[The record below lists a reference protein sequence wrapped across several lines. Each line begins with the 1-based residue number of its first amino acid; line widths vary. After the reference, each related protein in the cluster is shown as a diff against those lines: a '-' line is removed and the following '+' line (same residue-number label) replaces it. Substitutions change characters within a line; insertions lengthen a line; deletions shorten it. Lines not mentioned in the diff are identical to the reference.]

1 VKRIVI
7 VGTGFGGYTCARLL
21 ERRLK
26 PDEAEIVLIT
36 PKDYTLYLPLLP
48 QVAAGVLQPRS
59 IVTPLHAR
67 LRRSKLLP
75 GVARDVDLDRRCVDV
90 LKINGD
96 PVSVPFDVLVLAPGS
111 MTRTFDIPGLKEYG
125 RGMKTL
131 AEAVYLR
138 DHAIAQL
145 ELAAATHDE
154 EEQRARL
161 GFVVVG
167 AGYSGVETAATMRL
181 VTSRA
186 MARFP
191 HLDPGLLSWTLL
203 DIAPQV
209 MPELGAELGRAATDV
224 LEARGVDV
232 RLGTTL
238 ERVTEDCVRLTDG
251 TSLPARTVVWTA
263 GVTPRP
269 VVASLGTETIKGRL
283 VVGAD
288 LRVPGCDGVFG
299 LGDAAAVPDLTAPEP
314 GTPCAPTAQ
323 HANRQAVTAAYNVV
337 AALRGGQLREYR
349 HHDLGLVVDLGGMDA
364 VARPLGFDLKGPL
377 AQLVTRGY
385 HLLTTP
391 SGRSRLRVT
400 GDWLLNMMVPDDLI
414 RLDFLGDSSGTLDEL
429 EHMPIVPRARPV
441 SVAGTAAPR
450 P

>member
-1 VKRIVI
+1 AAVRGVPVAVVPEQHAAQEGPVSGSFPAEAFARPAPRKGLHVKRIVI

-364 VARPLGFDLKGPL
+364 VARPLGFDLKG
-377 AQLVTRGY
+377 
-385 HLLTTP
+385 
-391 SGRSRLRVT
+391 
-400 GDWLLNMMVPDDLI
+400 
-414 RLDFLGDSSGTLDEL
+414 
-429 EHMPIVPRARPV
+429 
-441 SVAGTAAPR
+441 
-450 P
+450 

>member
-1 VKRIVI
+1 MRRIAI
-7 VGTGFGGYTCARLL
+7 VGTGFGGYACARHL
-21 ERRLK
+21 ERWLR
-26 PDEAEIVLIT
+26 PGEAEIVLIT

-59 IVTPLHAR
+59 IVTPLHTR

-75 GVARDVDLDRRCVDV
+75 GVALDVDLDGRAVNV
-90 LKINGD
+90 LKIDGE
-96 PVSVPFDVLVLAPGS
+96 PVRVPYDVLVLAPGS
-111 MTRTFDIPGLKEYG
+111 MTRTFDIPGLREHA

-138 DHAIAQL
+138 DRSIAQL
-145 ELAAATHDE
+145 ELAAATHDPD
-154 EEQRARL
+154 EQAARC

-167 AGYSGVETAATMRL
+167 AGYSGVETAATLQL
-181 VTSRA
+181 VTRRA

-191 HLDPGLLSWTLL
+191 HLDPGLLRWTLI
-203 DIAPQV
+203 DIAHAV
-209 MPELGAELGRAATDV
+209 MPELGPELGESARRL
-224 LEARGVDV
+224 LERRGIDV

-238 ERVTEDCVRLTDG
+238 ERVTEDTATLTDG
-251 TSLPARTVVWTA
+251 TRLPARTVIWTA

-269 VVASLGTETIKGRL
+269 VVASLGTETVKGRL

-288 LRVPGCDGVFG
+288 LRVPGCEGVFG
-299 LGDAAAVPDLTAPEP
+299 LGDAAAVPDLTAAP

-323 HANRQAVTAAYNVV
+323 HAHRQAKTAARNVL
-337 AALRGGQLREYR
+337 AALRGGEMREYR
-349 HHDLGLVVDLGGMDA
+349 HRDLGLVVDLGGSDA
-364 VARPLGFDLKGPL
+364 VARPLGIDLSGPP

-391 SGRSRLRVT
+391 SGRSRLRVS
-400 GDWLLNMMVPDDLI
+400 GDWLLNMIAPDDLI
-414 RLDFLGDSSGTLDEL
+414 RLDFLKDSLGTLEEL
-429 EHMPIVPRARPV
+429 EHMPIRPRARRI
-441 SVAGTAAPR
+441 SVTEPAGSR